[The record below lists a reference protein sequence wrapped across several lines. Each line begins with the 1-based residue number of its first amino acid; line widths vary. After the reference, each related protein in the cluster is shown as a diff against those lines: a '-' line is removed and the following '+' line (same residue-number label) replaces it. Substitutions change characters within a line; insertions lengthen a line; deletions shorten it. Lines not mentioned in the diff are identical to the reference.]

1 MQYILHLCLEDAALT
16 CYSLI
21 PTQKTLMEDF
31 YDVRKQANWSK
42 TKWVDAKQSE
52 VVLINNNKEYKVNLT
67 YNLQN

>member
-16 CYSLI
+16 RYSLI

-31 YDVRKQANWSK
+31 YDVKKQANRSK
-42 TKWVDAKQSE
+42 TKWIDAKQSE
-52 VVLINNNKEYKVNLT
+52 VVLINNNKQYKVNLT